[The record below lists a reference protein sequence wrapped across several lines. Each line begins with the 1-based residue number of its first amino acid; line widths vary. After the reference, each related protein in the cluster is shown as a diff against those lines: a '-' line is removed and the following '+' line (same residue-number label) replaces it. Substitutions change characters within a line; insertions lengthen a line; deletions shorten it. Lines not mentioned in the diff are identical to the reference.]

1 VLISPSWLLAWGCI
15 VSCKRLL
22 KIRGTS
28 TLRNNS
34 IFEIPNVSSREFWT
48 ALSPWSITG
57 SKSNLVLC
65 QNILILDKKPF
76 IELRS
81 NEDLGRNEIPFR
93 KRRTYKGLAL
103 SRLGKSFDISAAIF
117 LPPSDL
123 DAPSSYFEFVA

>member
-1 VLISPSWLLAWGCI
+1 MFETPSA
-15 VSCKRLL
+15 
-22 KIRGTS
+22 
-28 TLRNNS
+28 
-34 IFEIPNVSSREFWT
+34 SSRVFWT

-81 NEDLGRNEIPFR
+81 HEDLGRNEIPFR

-103 SRLGKSFDISAAIF
+103 SRSGKSFDISAAIF
-117 LPPSDL
+117 LPPSGL
-123 DAPSSYFEFVA
+123 DAPSSCFEFVA